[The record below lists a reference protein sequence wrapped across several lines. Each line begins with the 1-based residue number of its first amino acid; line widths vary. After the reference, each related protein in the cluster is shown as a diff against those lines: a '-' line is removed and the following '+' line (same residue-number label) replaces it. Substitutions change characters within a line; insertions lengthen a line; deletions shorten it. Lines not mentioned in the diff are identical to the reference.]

1 MYIFGYGSLM
11 NEASRTLT
19 GHTGRSVPAV
29 VHGMIRSWS
38 KIDDTYKASPVA
50 VVRGD
55 GEVNGVLLEVDDMA
69 LKEFDIREAGYH
81 RVELRSEQIECLD
94 RYEPQ
99 GPVWIYIVEE
109 ANAPCTNSP
118 IVMSY
123 VDTVLAG
130 CLEISDTFARH
141 FVEHT
146 QGWHHPLKNDRDN
159 PVYSRVAG
167 VESHHQERID
177 ELIACWITD

>member
-19 GHTGRSVPAV
+19 GHTGHAIPAV
-29 VHGMIRSWS
+29 VHGMVRSWS
-38 KIDDTYKASPVA
+38 KIDDSYRASPVA
-50 VVRGD
+50 VVE
-55 GEVNGVLLEVDDMA
+55 GEGQVNGVLLEIDDIA
-69 LKEFDIREAGYH
+69 LKEFDVREAGYH
-81 RVELRSEQIECLD
+81 RIKLKPEQIECVEAFD
-94 RYEPQ
+94 SEKPI
-99 GPVWIYIVEE
+99 WIYVVNE
-109 ANAPCTNSP
+109 ASAPCHNVP

-130 CLEISDTFARH
+130 CLEISDAFAKH

-167 VESHHQERID
+167 VESHHQNRVD